1 MTTEGFYL
9 GGMIDAATG
18 DRTEALVDYDP
29 ADLTTHG
36 VIVGMTGSGKTGLGI
51 IYLEEAL
58 LSGIPTLVID
68 PKGDMTN
75 LLLTFPDLL
84 PEDFEPW
91 VDEGEARKE
100 DKSRHELATEKAAL
114 WKKGLGWW
122 DQDGTRIAALKNAAG
137 FTVYTP
143 GSGAG
148 VGLNIV
154 GSLAAPDLSWEDD
167 AETLRDE
174 IQGFVSGLLG
184 LIGVEAD
191 PISSREHILLS
202 NLIEHAWRQGHNLD
216 LAALLG
222 QVQRPPLRK
231 LGVFEI
237 DTFFPEKDRTA
248 LAMKLNGLVAS
259 PSFASWM
266 EGRSLDVGSMLW
278 DPNGKP
284 QSAILYLAH
293 LSDEE
298 RQFIVTLVLSRMVTW
313 MRTQQGTGDLRALV
327 YMDEVFGFVPPS
339 AAPPAK
345 KPILTMLKQARAF
358 GVGMLLS
365 TQNPVDLDY
374 KAMSNAGTWCIG
386 RLQTERDKARILEA
400 LESASGGTDVAA
412 LDEII
417 SGLDSRQFV
426 LHNTHADEPA
436 LFTTR
441 WALSYLAGPLTRE
454 QVGRLMEGAAPP
466 PSAEPSA
473 APAEPAPR
481 PAAPTPAPP
490 SRADTPLGDTA
501 TPVMPTVADGVPVYH
516 VDPAAPWLDAVG
528 GDSASTHY
536 RPAVAARVQLVFDD
550 TAAKLDHREEW
561 EAIFTPLAELFDA
574 EVARAVDYD
583 DRDLI
588 ATAPATATYELTDT
602 PLHTKTYFSRAT
614 TAIKNYLYRE
624 RKVTVYRNAHLKLY
638 SRVGEDEAA
647 FLERSDQAAQDRADA
662 ETAKLRDKYET
673 KLRRAQDK
681 LEAAE
686 RRAEEIRVDIDGARQ
701 SDLLNQAGAL
711 INILTGRGSTRS
723 ITGSSRRR
731 ASRRSKEQRLET
743 AEAKIGDMAD
753 AMLELDQELREELA
767 EINDRWEDIGGD
779 IERLEIGL
787 EKSDIHVTDV
797 ALVWVPS

>member
-1 MTTEGFYL
+1 MTTDGFYL
-9 GGMIDAATG
+9 GGMIDAGTG
-18 DRTEALVDYDP
+18 DRTDALTDYDP

-84 PEDFEPW
+84 PADFEPW
-91 VDEGEARKE
+91 VDDGEARKE
-100 DKSRHELATEKAAL
+100 GKTREELATEKAEL

-122 DQDGTRIAALKNAAG
+122 DQNGTRIAALKDAAG

-148 VGLNIV
+148 VGLDIV
-154 GSLAAPDLSWEDD
+154 GSLAAPDLSWDDD

-184 LIGVEAD
+184 LIGVDAD

-202 NLIEHAWRQGHNLD
+202 NLIEHSWRQGTDLD

-237 DTFFPEKDRTA
+237 DTFFPEKDRMA

-278 DPNGKP
+278 DADGKP
-284 QSAILYLAH
+284 QAAILYLAH

-313 MRTQQGTGDLRALV
+313 MRTQQGTGDLRAMV

-358 GVGMLLS
+358 GIGMLLS

-400 LESASGGTDVAA
+400 LQSASGGTDVKA
-412 LDEII
+412 LDGII
-417 SGLDSRQFV
+417 SGLDSRQFL

-454 QVGRLMEGAAPP
+454 QVGRLTEGIEPP
-466 PSAEPSA
+466 
-473 APAEPAPR
+473 APAERR
-481 PAAPTPAPP
+481 PEPVAAPQPAETTATPTAPVD
-490 SRADTPLGDTA
+490 SPLSDTA
-501 TPVMPTVADGVPVYH
+501 TPLMPSVAEGVAVHH
-516 VDPAAPWLDAVG
+516 VDPAAPWLADVG
-528 GDSASTHY
+528 GNAASTHY

-550 TAAKLDHREEW
+550 TSAKLNHREEW
-561 EAIFTPLAELFDA
+561 EAVFAPLAGLFDA
-574 EVARAVDYD
+574 DVARAVDYD
-583 DRDLI
+583 DRDLVE
-588 ATAPATATYELTDT
+588 AAPATATYELSDA
-602 PLHTKTYFSRAT
+602 PIDTKTYFNRAR
-614 TAIKNYLYRE
+614 TAIKDYLYRE
-624 RKVTVYRNAHLKLY
+624 RRVTVYRNTHLKLY
-638 SRVGEDEAA
+638 SRVGESEAA
-647 FLERSDQAAQDRADA
+647 FLDRCDLASQDRADT
-662 ETAKLRDKYET
+662 ETAKLRDKYEK
-673 KLRRAQDK
+673 KLRQAQDK
-681 LEAAE
+681 METAE
-686 RRAEEIRVDIDGARQ
+686 RRAEEIRVDIEGARQ
-701 SDLLNQAGAL
+701 SDFIDQAGAL
-711 INILTGRGSTRS
+711 INILTGRGGTRS
-723 ITGSSRRR
+723 VTGSSRRR

-743 AEAKIGDMAD
+743 AEGKVGDLAD
-753 AMLELDQELREELA
+753 AMVELDQELREELV
-767 EINDRWEDIGGD
+767 EINDRWEDAGAD
-779 IERLEIGL
+779 IETMEVGL

-797 ALVWVPS
+797 GLIWIPS